1 MYNILRHPLLDNNLL
16 HTLYLVLTCLVL
28 SLVLTFA
35 VPSGTSYVSGGT
47 YISGTYVHLSTGSIE
62 SKTEPGT
69 NRQKQTAEYKE
80 KIEAELTAICQ
91 EVLVSFKIKLE
102 FKLGDLIVN
111 L

>member
-1 MYNILRHPLLDNNLL
+1 MF
-16 HTLYLVLTCLVL
+16 V
-28 SLVLTFA
+28 

-47 YISGTYVHLSTGSIE
+47 YIHLSTGSIE

-91 EVLVSFKIKLE
+91 EVLVSFKLKLE
-102 FKLGDLIVN
+102 FKHGDLIVN
-111 L
+111 LGSFLLSKCKFFIFYEF